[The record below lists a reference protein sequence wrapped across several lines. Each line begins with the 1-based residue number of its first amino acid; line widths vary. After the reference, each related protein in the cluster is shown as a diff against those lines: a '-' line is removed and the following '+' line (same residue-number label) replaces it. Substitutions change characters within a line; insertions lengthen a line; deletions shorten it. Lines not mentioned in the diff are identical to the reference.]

1 MKTEQ
6 QTPHWIPCPVCNEK
20 TDVKIYADTALFNF
34 PLQCPHCHNETL
46 INVFQLKM
54 AEVEKQN
61 QKSP

>member
-20 TDVKIYADTALFNF
+20 TDIKIYADTALFNF

-46 INVFQLKM
+46 INSRFPCKANWRQR
-54 AEVEKQN
+54 N
-61 QKSP
+61 